1 VAARGDQKEF
11 RRRVDDAVAVLF
23 ALVAEAI
30 SGGTSALLDH
40 DTERAQA
47 IIDGDKGIDD
57 RCDEL
62 IGVVKERLSSAVL
75 DAEELEYLVA
85 VLQIVPELERS
96 ADLAEH
102 VASQT
107 LENLSE
113 VITARSRGLIQ
124 SMSDVAVQMWQSAGT
139 AFRRGS
145 REAAPAL
152 READDELDDMAS
164 RLVIEATREGAD
176 PQVAAQLALLAR
188 FYERLGD
195 HAVNLAA
202 RVDQMAAPRRLVRLS
217 RPERERRDSESLP
230 EKRGGV
236 RRVMHRLSRLRV
248 VPHDDAFFVL
258 FRSAAENAIECAG
271 ALGRLAAANGD
282 AATGALETVTE
293 CERRGDELTVEL
305 LRRLDASFVT
315 PYDREDIHALTE
327 EIDDVV
333 DDMFEAASVL
343 QFALHDQRPPELLE
357 IAELVVTMCDEMLAL
372 IECLETK
379 NGARLRLE
387 RIEGLERQ
395 ADAAYRR
402 GLARLFD
409 GDYEPLEVIKLKDVL
424 QSLEGS
430 CNAVE
435 DVSDVVESILV
446 KNS

>member
-1 VAARGDQKEF
+1 MAARGDQKEF

-23 ALVAEAI
+23 ALVTEAI

-202 RVDQMAAPRRLVRLS
+202 RVDQLRADVDRLS
-217 RPERERRDSESLP
+217 
-230 EKRGGV
+230 
-236 RRVMHRLSRLRV
+236 
-248 VPHDDAFFVL
+248 
-258 FRSAAENAIECAG
+258 
-271 ALGRLAAANGD
+271 
-282 AATGALETVTE
+282 
-293 CERRGDELTVEL
+293 L
-305 LRRLDASFVT
+305 LL
-315 PYDREDIHALTE
+315 
-327 EIDDVV
+327 
-333 DDMFEAASVL
+333 
-343 QFALHDQRPPELLE
+343 
-357 IAELVVTMCDEMLAL
+357 
-372 IECLETK
+372 K
-379 NGARLRLE
+379 
-387 RIEGLERQ
+387 
-395 ADAAYRR
+395 AD
-402 GLARLFD
+402 
-409 GDYEPLEVIKLKDVL
+409 
-424 QSLEGS
+424 
-430 CNAVE
+430 
-435 DVSDVVESILV
+435 
-446 KNS
+446 